1 MFGIQKS
8 STSKMLTLTHRLK
21 TRKLSFEKP
30 PLEIFSKLYS
40 NYENAY
46 ILESI
51 EGPKKLSQYSF
62 IGFDPTL
69 TITIKNGE
77 VQGTKI
83 HRRSCRIYLLRCGS
97 TLGKTA

>member
-8 STSKMLTLTHRLK
+8 NTPKTSTLTHRLK
-21 TRKLSFEKP
+21 IRKLSFEKP
-30 PLEIFSKLYS
+30 PLETFSKLYN
-40 NYENAY
+40 NYENVY

-77 VQGTKI
+77 AVTRNERTGEEEIK
-83 HRRSCRIYLLRCGS
+83 
-97 TLGKTA
+97 KVN